1 MYGLLRCREGQD
13 TGNPPRSVE
22 QDTVWVHLREER
34 PEHKGWGNKVLLSL
48 LPHNYVNYI
57 CYSNTQSLSDSEE
70 WWVTY

>member
-13 TGNPPRSVE
+13 TENPPRSVG

-48 LPHNYVNYI
+48 SFHNDLESVNY
-57 CYSNTQSLSDSEE
+57 DSQDFR
-70 WWVTY
+70 